1 MTDRS
6 DWTYGQR
13 LAVDQIEAL
22 CAADSRAIELVSAAL
37 LSDSNVLCLDVSV
50 DLHGLPH
57 ATGGIRVRPRERFRV
72 LVFDD
77 FPFSVPSV
85 WTRHGRWAGSPHV
98 QWRRSLC
105 LYQAPSTEWD
115 PGDGMRGLVDR
126 LRLWLEKAAL
136 GELDPEGQPLHPP
149 VTYKSS
155 NAGSVVLRADVGAL
169 VPWAEGHQGQTAAL
183 LGLCVQDGDRLDVVG
198 WMPLPAYNAR
208 ATLDGP
214 PCDADGRPY
223 VVVAAVF
230 IRSEIGFEYPE
241 TARAL
246 ADGLREAG
254 VAEQD
259 LLEVV
264 GAAADANAKASQAR
278 RVAAPAEGEEP
289 AHGPGGAPLFLLV
302 GTPSRRLANGPR
314 LAHLVA
320 WRISGLGGRLS
331 QLLGSMTPGRSDAL
345 DEIRGDVVKIGQDW
359 LGFADVAWARLFE
372 GRPEVTVRRDNDSA
386 AAWLRDKKVLVL
398 GCGALGGPVAEACV
412 RAGARLTTVV
422 DNGVVTPGIL
432 VRQPYTDADIG
443 NPKATAL
450 AARLQGLLPGA
461 EVRAEVRNAIRSHL
475 RPGQPAPEFDLIVDA
490 TADARVR
497 AALEH
502 ARAARPGDWP
512 PVLTMIVGHR
522 ARRGV
527 VAVSR
532 AGATGAGHDVLR
544 RLGIAVGTTH
554 ADVFADVAE
563 DLYPREPRTE
573 LFLPE
578 PGCSAPTFV
587 GSAVEATALAAGLLS
602 AGLDSLSGKGPE
614 PSALPMA
621 VAVVRLDL
629 ADPKAAQGRDAGTWI
644 GWPNDAIVDGAGGTL
659 PIRLNPA
666 ALSTVRA
673 EARRGVRLRGPRVET
688 GGMLLGQI
696 DEAAGVV
703 FVDVATPPPP
713 DSRLSDVYFE
723 HGAEGAQDL
732 VEHHRNRTNGT
743 TGFVGMWH
751 THPHGDPRPSTT
763 DNTSMANLVT
773 PVTGGSNRCLIAIFG
788 GQGDSWTGW
797 LDADGADSDPALPE
811 VYARLI
817 RRTDRDSP
825 PPPPRPAPAGMYY
838 AGGWTAALPIR
849 QRGHWWSLLRSRR

>member
-1 MTDRS
+1 
-6 DWTYGQR
+6 
-13 LAVDQIEAL
+13 
-22 CAADSRAIELVSAAL
+22 
-37 LSDSNVLCLDVSV
+37 
-50 DLHGLPH
+50 
-57 ATGGIRVRPRERFRV
+57 
-72 LVFDD
+72 
-77 FPFSVPSV
+77 
-85 WTRHGRWAGSPHV
+85 
-98 QWRRSLC
+98 
-105 LYQAPSTEWD
+105 
-115 PGDGMRGLVDR
+115 
-126 LRLWLEKAAL
+126 
-136 GELDPEGQPLHPP
+136 
-149 VTYKSS
+149 
-155 NAGSVVLRADVGAL
+155 
-169 VPWAEGHQGQTAAL
+169 
-183 LGLCVQDGDRLDVVG
+183 
-198 WMPLPAYNAR
+198 MPLPAYNAR

-264 GAAADANAKASQAR
+264 GAAADANAKAAQAR
-278 RVAAPAEGEEP
+278 RVAAPAAALDGGPGEE
-289 AHGPGGAPLFLLV
+289 AAP
-302 GTPSRRLANGPR
+302 
-314 LAHLVA
+314 
-320 WRISGLGGRLS
+320 
-331 QLLGSMTPGRSDAL
+331 PGR
-345 DEIRGDVVKIGQDW
+345 
-359 LGFADVAWARLFE
+359 ARPA
-372 GRPEVTVRRDNDSA
+372 RPSPAT
-386 AAWLRDKKVLVL
+386 

-475 RPGQPAPEFDLIVDA
+475 RLGQPAPEFDLIVDA

-497 AALEH
+497 AALER

-544 RLGIAVGTTH
+544 RLGIAVRTTH
-554 ADVFADVAE
+554 ADVFADVVE

-602 AGLDSLSGKGPE
+602 AGLDALSGKGPE

-825 PPPPRPAPAGMYY
+825 PPPPRPAPAGS
-838 AGGWTAALPIR
+838 P
-849 QRGHWWSLLRSRR
+849 RGH